1 MLFLQL
7 PLFLVFLPGGDNE
20 DAKDYVQ
27 ENVCV
32 CMCVHLFVG
41 GGFPKLEIESII
53 LDPFQY
59 PWLQVSG
66 LFWKLCVTHGALGQ
80 ANVCWDIY
88 ASFLPDSK
96 FPLFLSPFSLL
107 SNASSNSSC
116 SFPIGFQEPISFQII
131 WISSFYNRSWEEEV
145 CSAWLGE
152 LQTHRR
158 EGKSDIVIYRQPW
171 SKGNFSREDLMESEH
186 ILRMFFV
193 RFVQAFF
200 NHASQW
206 KLECKFSSLNR
217 EWGYGGSC
225 VCVCVN

>member
-88 ASFLPDSK
+88 GFPFLQIPSFP
-96 FPLFLSPFSLL
+96 FWHLSFFVFSPSQYPYLL
-107 SNASSNSSC
+107 SLFFS
-116 SFPIGFQEPISFQII
+116 PRLPGV
-131 WISSFYNRSWEEEV
+131 Y
-145 CSAWLGE
+145 L
-152 LQTHRR
+152 LQTHCYLIILQPFLHT
-158 EGKSDIVIYRQPW
+158 KSGLKLVGRVSDASLGQQIWHFCLPVA
-171 SKGNFSREDLMESEH
+171 
-186 ILRMFFV
+186 
-193 RFVQAFF
+193 FVQGQLQ
-200 NHASQW
+200 QW
-206 KLECKFSSLNR
+206 GVDGTGKVISFVLH
-217 EWGYGGSC
+217 
-225 VCVCVN
+225 

>member
-1 MLFLQL
+1 M
-7 PLFLVFLPGGDNE
+7 
-20 DAKDYVQ
+20 
-27 ENVCV
+27 CV
-32 CMCVHLFVG
+32 CVG
-41 GGFPKLEIESII
+41 GGGVSPNMDSESVNVFPFWVFLI
-53 LDPFQY
+53 P
-59 PWLQVSG
+59 G
-66 LFWKLCVTHGALGQ
+66 LCALSQLYHMHVALGQ